1 MAKQQE
7 MENARLKNSG
17 RAPKGSKDGL
27 RPESPHSRRPRRPP
41 VRKMVQPGRPKFE
54 VMTSIN
60 DYYYYP
66 SKLSVTIMQGKE
78 KCVVVVVSLT
88 CSSPIQRSTHEQL
101 QGCFVV
107 EVLLI

>member
-1 MAKQQE
+1 
-7 MENARLKNSG
+7 
-17 RAPKGSKDGL
+17 
-27 RPESPHSRRPRRPP
+27 
-41 VRKMVQPGRPKFE
+41 
-54 VMTSIN
+54 MTSIN

-78 KCVVVVVSLT
+78 KCVVVVVVVVVVVAAFSLT

>member
-1 MAKQQE
+1 
-7 MENARLKNSG
+7 
-17 RAPKGSKDGL
+17 
-27 RPESPHSRRPRRPP
+27 
-41 VRKMVQPGRPKFE
+41 
-54 VMTSIN
+54 MTSIN

-78 KCVVVVVSLT
+78 KCVVVVVAAFSLT

>member
-1 MAKQQE
+1 
-7 MENARLKNSG
+7 
-17 RAPKGSKDGL
+17 
-27 RPESPHSRRPRRPP
+27 
-41 VRKMVQPGRPKFE
+41 
-54 VMTSIN
+54 MTSIN

-78 KCVVVVVSLT
+78 KCVVVVVVVSLT
-88 CSSPIQRSTHEQL
+88 CSSPIQRSTHEQW